1 MTERERLIEILLQ
14 IYTENVNLV
23 FYFTDN
29 EAEVVADHL
38 LENGVILVDTDS
50 VKRENLPLIQ
60 QAFNMPLDELAEL
73 VKAKNEGKIIELPY
87 KIGDT
92 VYRINSMFIPEYED
106 GVITEIKEHTKVV
119 QSTLQRSDIAI
130 YDVYLSYE
138 EAEKFSKFPQ
148 QARDFHKIKI

>member
-1 MTERERLIEILLQ
+1 MTDREELIALLDDGC
-14 IYTENVNLV
+14 YKACSDASGKKVN
-23 FYFTDN
+23 
-29 EAEVVADHL
+29 EVLADYL
-38 LENGVILVDTDS
+38 LENGVIVVDTSS

-60 QAFNMPLDELAEL
+60 QAFSMPLDELAEL
-73 VKAKNEGKIIELPY
+73 VDAKQSGKIIELPC

-92 VYRINSMFIPEYED
+92 IYRINSMFIPEYED
-106 GVITEIKEHTKVV
+106 GVISEMREHTKVV